1 MPRED
6 SYLIWKS
13 SVSNL
18 FVGIVLSRLKNLD
31 VKKIDLK
38 KKSISIKIRFLIN
51 LDTKFFA
58 WISSKKKKK
67 SQDHYSIFI
76 IFVEIFWLKITSRLF
91 FTFLSVASYLSP
103 SSLVTS
109 SFSTNLLNLENSLA
123 LILMRSLFDK
133 RIESGR

>member
-51 LDTKFFA
+51 QTLNFSHGFHP
-58 WISSKKKKK
+58 KKKK

-76 IFVEIFWLKITSRLF
+76 IFVGIFWLKITSQLF

>member
-51 LDTKFFA
+51 QTLNFSHGFHP
-58 WISSKKKKK
+58 KKKKK

-76 IFVEIFWLKITSRLF
+76 IFEEIFWLKITSRLF